1 MKKIILLGIT
11 LVAGLVS
18 CTKDYTDWA
27 TPQSNAAN
35 DPVQKLEMMVQPT
48 VNSIL
53 FANDNGENIQLFTT
67 NLTAEQAS
75 EYLLAVSGT
84 DGNTVVDMVADA
96 DGKVSVE
103 ELEGFR
109 NMGKKSVQE
118 ILAMPEWERE
128 CWRDVFLIYG
138 PLDWKRSDLLTARV
152 NQYQAAGDAPPRR
165 LCFV

>member
-75 EYLLAVSGT
+75 EYLLAVSGA

-103 ELEGFR
+103 ELEDA
-109 NMGKKSVQE
+109 VT
-118 ILAMPEWERE
+118 
-128 CWRDVFLIYG
+128 LIYG
-138 PLDWKRSDLLTARV
+138 KSPIERTLNITVSANVKVTTADGVINVNRVASPLLILGTI
-152 NQYQAAGDAPPRR
+152 
-165 LCFV
+165 